1 MWGGKPGKELMP
13 FLTFQPPFSSH
24 HEPLSTL
31 PSPSQ
36 QDGVSEALVAL
47 QLGHCVPLAWFCMDL
62 SVEGVSSPDS
72 IHIPLMYWK

>member
-1 MWGGKPGKELMP
+1 MWDGKPGPELMP

-31 PSPSQ
+31 PSLSQ

-47 QLGHCVPLAWFCMDL
+47 QLGHCVPLAWFLYGLECGG
-62 SVEGVSSPDS
+62 SQ
-72 IHIPLMYWK
+72 